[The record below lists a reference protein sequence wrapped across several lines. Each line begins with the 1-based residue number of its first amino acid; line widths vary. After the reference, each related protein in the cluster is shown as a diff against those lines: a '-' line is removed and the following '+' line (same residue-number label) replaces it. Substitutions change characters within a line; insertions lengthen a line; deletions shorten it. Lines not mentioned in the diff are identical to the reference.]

1 MSSQRSSAG
10 GSATGA
16 SPPPAAVPQNDW
28 TPLEVPPVGEVE
40 LSATVSVL
48 VEGPD
53 SAGAAALTAAALA
66 AQGLPESLVEV
77 IVPGDGR
84 EPGGDLLIL
93 LGAGT
98 IPCPDHL
105 AAHARWHQAAADA
118 VSLGPAAPIDGA
130 GLDPGALRSGDDAP
144 LADLLEPR
152 CTGEDPFGL
161 VLDLTADLTDLQ
173 GGLFLA
179 AALGTLG
186 VRRETYLAA
195 GGAASANLPAPLRR
209 LDLAYRLACHGALFA
224 PETSARA
231 WTVTGRD
238 EAGLA
243 GAIAAAAIA
252 GRTLELDHPEA
263 ASLVPLAP
271 FRPTGSPRR
280 FRRPALTVDIDAGGE
295 PASEVLAT
303 IEPVLGG
310 RLGDFELRIQ
320 VDDGHPEREAIA
332 AAAADDPRVA
342 IGPLSTESFC
352 ESPFQVLLP
361 AVALT
366 DPRTIADLHSLLV
379 VEGVGALHVTVPGAP
394 PDETMIE
401 ALATGPLARAR
412 RVAAATGEDAEA
424 VLGRLFGERWVSG
437 VEVSVRRHGVEE
449 PHVTEHGPL
458 AAATDADH
466 ERIQHLRFRDRADDL
481 DAKTAAQARRIIAER
496 LRTREERLR
505 AEQLEARLRELG

>member
-1 MSSQRSSAG
+1 MSTL
-10 GSATGA
+10 GSGRGA
-16 SPPPAAVPQNDW
+16 AAVGSPPPAAAPGNDW
-28 TPLEVPPVGEVE
+28 TLLEVPPAGEVE
-40 LSATVSVL
+40 PSATISVL
-48 VEGPD
+48 IEGRD
-53 SAGAAALTAAALA
+53 SAGAATLTTAALA
-66 AQGLPESLVEV
+66 AQGYPESLVEV
-77 IVPGDGR
+77 IAAGDGR
-84 EPGGDLLIL
+84 EPEGDLLML
-93 LGAGT
+93 LGPGT
-98 IPCPDHL
+98 IPCADHL

-118 VSLGPAAPIDGA
+118 VSLSPAKPIDGA
-130 GLDPGALRSGDDAP
+130 GLDPGVLQPGGGAT
-144 LADLLEPR
+144 LAALLEPR
-152 CTGEDPFGL
+152 RAGEDPFGL

-195 GGAASANLPAPLRR
+195 GGAASDDLPAPLRR
-209 LDLAYRLACHGALFA
+209 LDLAYRLSCHGALFA
-224 PETSARA
+224 PETSAPA

-238 EAGLA
+238 ETELA

-280 FRRPALTVDIDAGGE
+280 FRRPALTIDLDVGGE

-310 RLGDFELRIQ
+310 RLGDLELRIQ
-320 VDDGHPEREAIA
+320 VDDGHPEREALA
-332 AAAADDPRVA
+332 AAAGDPRA
-342 IGPLSTESFC
+342 TIGPPSTGAFC

-361 AVALT
+361 AVALP
-366 DPRTIADLHSLLV
+366 DRRTIADLHSLLV

-401 ALATGPLARAR
+401 AVATGPLARAR
-412 RVAAATGEDAEA
+412 RVATATGEETEVA
-424 VLGRLFGERWVSG
+424 LGRLFGERWVSG

-458 AAATDADH
+458 AAATDAEH

-481 DAKTAAQARRIIAER
+481 DVKTAAQARRVIAER

-505 AEQLEARLRELG
+505 AEQLEARLREYGEG